1 MAFNVGKN
9 NKDLFKK
16 LKKLTPRQRLDY
28 VNRQGQQSA
37 VTDLSQLTP
46 EQFSQLFPRYLQGS
60 MVDVSG
66 FRTAIS
72 RRSSQKQDDIN
83 FGLSQGAKT
92 VEEAE
97 RYGQWRR
104 RGGSS
109 GDGPGTTTSTVGD
122 QRSVSN
128 KVLAKDIYNYLKS
141 KGVDHNHAM
150 GILANIQ
157 GESGFKPGNMPSKS
171 TMERE
176 GGPSGGLFQH
186 HDNYRRGEYRFT
198 NMVKAAGGEGV
209 WQKNWRGQ
217 IDYALSEPDMKK
229 YLSRRINNE
238 NEAVEYFIK
247 DFERPLHPETDLP
260 IRLSYLKSINSAIS
274 APDAQA
280 DLSSSVSQHSS
291 KSGGYLGGG
300 QECVAL
306 SKHFSGL
313 GPAGGWKFNHDAK
326 IVAGS
331 VIATTNYG
339 NGDGGKHWKDMPDK
353 KSHYHTGIALTSP
366 NANGDVL
373 ILEQFQGQPARV
385 AMVNIN
391 NYRGS
396 GERMAVVAGGEPTA
410 STMRAVEMGRTL
422 ANPDQLAWINSTGAT
437 ELTTKAPEVKAVQ
450 QAPTAAKPAPTTQD
464 QQLQPTVEQ
473 KGPETKQS
481 ATVEKV
487 DKAKKTVESYKFDP
501 DKYWTE
507 VKTKQPMADSMF
519 AGKEYVMKE
528 TYKGFEEA
536 QAAGAIK
543 WNKKTNE
550 IQILDPNHEKV
561 QEIYTK
567 MQDNNIDR
575 NAFLKK
581 TEAGGA
587 GSGTAKVR
595 HVKKQPFVET
605 YDGFLPDVRQDVGAI
620 TGQFETGKYGPK
632 AAFSVGTISTGKKD
646 PGGVSYGRHQISSKS
661 GTMADFLKSN
671 EGKPYKENFGK
682 LTPGSAKF
690 NAAYTKLAAEK
701 PDEFDKAQHD
711 FLTRTHYT
719 PFMKAAAR
727 LGYTV
732 EDPRIQE
739 AVFGG
744 GVQFRNN
751 MRSILNKASHSVGKS
766 VEDQVMAIADAKQQH
781 APTIKNRY
789 QPEAQAILG
798 IQPNVAKRPDI
809 NQANV
814 MDIKK
819 YDQYAFEQK
828 SKKATYIAQHQ
839 DAQPDTETK
848 QVAGAKPAR
857 DPFGQAFAATSDS
870 ETSARTAAIQRAQ
883 PDLPITPGSMK
894 ISNQPAPTQ
903 EISPTAADSVSI
915 RQTPIEKRQMETV
928 IDPGLNRQ
936 NREFPSVSL
945 ERAVRNHSDPSG
957 AMHFGGTRLGQ

>member
-1 MAFNVGKN
+1 MAFNLGKN

-16 LKKLTPRQRLDY
+16 LKKLSPRQRIDY
-28 VNRQGQQSA
+28 MNKQGQRSA
-37 VTDLSQLTP
+37 ATDLSQLTP
-46 EQFSQLFPRYLQGS
+46 TQFAELFPKYYQKGLP
-60 MVDVSG
+60 DVAG
-66 FRTAIS
+66 FREAIS

-83 FGLSQGAKT
+83 FGLSQGANT

-104 RGGSS
+104 RGKGE
-109 GDGPGTTTSTVGD
+109 DAGTTSSTTGSTRASGSLAAN
-122 QRSVSN
+122 QREAYRA
-128 KVLAKDIYNYLKS
+128 AKAEGLSDTAAKALVANMS
-141 KGVDHNHAM
+141 GE
-150 GILANIQ
+150 GLAN
-157 GESGFKPGNMPSKS
+157 PGAVNKDYNS
-171 TMERE
+171 
-176 GGPSGGLFQH
+176 
-186 HDNYRRGEYRFT
+186 RGEFVHMARGIVQWDPPRSEAIKRHFGKYPNEMTVAEQTRAAIWEMKSSSDPRLQATWATLNDPKATPDQMIEVLVRKYERSAFQDRDIGNRMRFYRGLNVDT
-198 NMVKAAGGEGV
+198 
-209 WQKNWRGQ
+209 
-217 IDYALSEPDMKK
+217 
-229 YLSRRINNE
+229 
-238 NEAVEYFIK
+238 
-247 DFERPLHPETDLP
+247 TDP
-260 IRLSYLKSINSAIS
+260 QTDI
-274 APDAQA
+274 
-280 DLSSSVSQHSS
+280 SSSVSKNSS
-291 KSGGYLGGG
+291 KSGGVLGNG
-300 QECVAL
+300 ECVAL

-313 GPAGGWKFNHDAK
+313 GPASKWTFNHDAK

-339 NGDGGKHWKDMPDK
+339 NGNGGRHAADMPDK

-410 STMRAVEMGRTL
+410 NSMKAVELGRTL
-422 ANPDQLAWINSTGAT
+422 ANPDQLAWINSTGGDMSTMA
-437 ELTTKAPEVKAVQ
+437 ADVKPVQ

-464 QQLQPTVEQ
+464 QQQQPTVEQ
-473 KGPETKQS
+473 KGPDTKQT
-481 ATVEKV
+481 ATLEKV
-487 DKAKKTVESYKFDP
+487 DKAKKTTESYKFDP

-550 IQILDPNHEKV
+550 IQVLDPNHEKV

-587 GSGTAKVR
+587 GSGTAKVK

-605 YDGFLPDVRQDVGAI
+605 YDGFLPDVRHDVGAI
-620 TGQFETGKYGPK
+620 TGQFETGKYGSK
-632 AAFSVGTISTGKKD
+632 AAFSVDTISTGKND
-646 PGGVSYGRHQISSKS
+646 RGGISYGRHQLSSKS
-661 GTMADFLKSN
+661 GTMADFLKSD
-671 EGKPYKENFGK
+671 EGKPFKEHFGNH
-682 LTPGSAKF
+682 TPGSAKF
-690 NAAYTKLAAEK
+690 NAAYKKLAAEK